1 MSNYTVITSDYL
13 EHHGVKGMRWGVINE
28 EEKKVGRRLAAS
40 IKRNSQHAG
49 YYNPN
54 VGSSSSRVTQGGDK
68 TGSSTSSGNDRR
80 VSSKVNKNLR
90 NSSKGSVV
98 FDAGVKEKQHENKF
112 NWPGDTLV
120 DVRSGITYRLKEKG
134 GKTYEIKFPY
144 DEMKKYDSWEDARNA
159 IPNIVYQYCKD
170 NDLYLTEKMFKA
182 IVYSMSNA
190 FSNTYENV
198 GNYMN
203 ISGQSLGHS
212 AIEEDSDIIDVSD
225 EYLEHGVPL
234 QQIRRSYVYQK
245 AEMNYNGYTMGSR
258 KVPYV
263 KVWFKTTEKP
273 MYKDLTPDPY
283 YAIIDV
289 EHIPLNGNRA
299 AAIKTELKRY
309 FNQYDQLISDSELN
323 KATYGALE
331 AVNPIM
337 DDRASDATHRPQ
349 HAGYYSPNLRVR
361 HSLFTEIH
369 EGDEDYLEHHG
380 ILGMKWGVRRYQN
393 EDGSLTEAGRV
404 HYNRND
410 HKYKRLSEN
419 LSKTDNE
426 YEKKTLT
433 TKAQV
438 NNVTRTAN
446 RNILT
451 SIAGGLSAGAGAAV
465 AAALDAAIGVS
476 IDVLIGAV
484 AAPLAVASAI
494 NAGRSIYALYNSVR
508 IGMIEDELNKA

>member
-1 MSNYTVITSDYL
+1 MSDYL
-13 EHHGVKGMRWGVINE
+13 VHAIG
-28 EEKKVGRRLAAS
+28 
-40 IKRNSQHAG
+40 IKATH
-49 YYNPN
+49 YLPL
-54 VGSSSSRVTQGGDK
+54 
-68 TGSSTSSGNDRR
+68 TS
-80 VSSKVNKNLR
+80 
-90 NSSKGSVV
+90 
-98 FDAGVKEKQHENKF
+98 
-112 NWPGDTLV
+112 
-120 DVRSGITYRLKEKG
+120 DVRSPRASYNKNDDKIHVHWTIDQTPVDTTFDGYHRNNNGDIVFNSMSVEYLKNTIKRYGTGYLNDYKDSRAVWDDGRL
-134 GKTYEIKFPY
+134 TQ
-144 DEMKKYDSWEDARNA
+144 MARNMHNQLQSA
-159 IPNIVYQYCKD
+159 MAQISNQ
-170 NDLYLTEKMFKA
+170 LTGA
-182 IVYSMSNA
+182 GVR
-190 FSNTYENV
+190 
-198 GNYMN
+198 
-203 ISGQSLGHS
+203 HS
-212 AIEEDSDIIDVSD
+212 AMDIIDVSD
-225 EYLEHGVPL
+225 TLQHGVTV
-234 QQIRRSYVYQK
+234 QQIRRSYTYQK

-273 MYKDLTPDPY
+273 MDSKMTPDPY

-299 AAIKTELKRY
+299 SAIKTGLKMY
-309 FNQYDQLISDSELN
+309 FDQYIQLISDSELN

-337 DDRASDATHRPQ
+337 NDRANDATHRPQ

-361 HSLFTEIH
+361 HSLFTEIY
-369 EGDEDYLEHHG
+369 EGDDYLEHHG

-393 EDGSLTEAGRV
+393 EDGTLTEAGRV

-410 HKYKRLSEN
+410 HKYKRLNEN
-419 LSKTDNE
+419 LSKTNNE

-438 NNVTRTAN
+438 DNVTRTAN

-465 AAALDAAIGVS
+465 AAALDAAVGVS

-508 IGMIEDELNKA
+508 IGMIEDELNKDKK